1 MMVRMDCET
10 VAGSRGGRQGE
21 EVGLRVSTQTLRSS
35 RDSEIEGLG
44 MFQRRNCTWKTMA
57 ESRLPRLQPRM
68 MATSRMETLVVREE
82 EDVESAREE

>member
-1 MMVRMDCET
+1 
-10 VAGSRGGRQGE
+10 
-21 EVGLRVSTQTLRSS
+21 
-35 RDSEIEGLG
+35 

-82 EDVESAREE
+82 EDVESAREEYMPRKSVSEPPPRQYREEKSKYSAGRL

>member
-1 MMVRMDCET
+1 MD
-10 VAGSRGGRQGE
+10 
-21 EVGLRVSTQTLRSS
+21 
-35 RDSEIEGLG
+35 
-44 MFQRRNCTWKTMA
+44 MFLRRNCTWKTMA